1 MSALGGEI
9 ARTVGLIG
17 AALLCAAG
25 AGKLWRPAVT
35 AKALEAARLPA
46 RRAPIRALALAEL
59 VVGVVYFASPGI
71 ASVIAL
77 SVVYSFFTA
86 FTVRVLRLEG
96 AAVPCGC
103 AAVLGQGRSFHRTN
117 PHLHKSLRWAS
128 QRARRRPC
136 RR

>member
-103 AAVLGQGRSFHRTN
+103 FGDSDSRYSVSHLGFDAFVAAVVAVGEKPGFG
-117 PHLHKSLRWAS
+117 AG
-128 QRARRRPC
+128 
-136 RR
+136 